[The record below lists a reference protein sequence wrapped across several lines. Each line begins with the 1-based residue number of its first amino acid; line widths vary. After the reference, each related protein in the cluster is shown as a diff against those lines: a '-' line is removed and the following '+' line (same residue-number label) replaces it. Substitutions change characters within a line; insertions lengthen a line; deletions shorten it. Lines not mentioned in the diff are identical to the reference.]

1 MPHNDDAQTLIQ
13 LLNCPTLQLQT
24 ETDHPPRRLQ
34 SEAAARCVLEGPLER
49 KHKKGCMKLMHRA
62 QPIPSRL
69 LRKAT
74 LPDYT
79 DRLSCLL
86 PRTRAVVGFFLLQLS
101 ARRNSC
107 QATISWRT
115 IYTCRAAKAL
125 SSRPVS
131 VLYTNTGP
139 AQFSQT
145 PIVTGTIGSVVNH

>member
-24 ETDHPPRRLQ
+24 ETDNPPRRFQ

-69 LRKAT
+69 LRRAT

-86 PRTRAVVGFFLLQLS
+86 PRTRAVVGFFFFNCQHAVTPAKRLLADFTLAAQPRPHFP
-101 ARRNSC
+101 ARK
-107 QATISWRT
+107 RT
-115 IYTCRAAKAL
+115 VHEH
-125 SSRPVS
+125 RPGTF
-131 VLYTNTGP
+131 LPNTD
-139 AQFSQT
+139 S
-145 PIVTGTIGSVVNH
+145 NWHY